1 MWIPGRRGR
10 GVLIE
15 TTANQPHDWL
25 LVFDGD
31 CGFCRYS
38 VDYARAVTD
47 VEAPGRIRYE
57 PYQNVLAN
65 YPDITR
71 QDFERSIQLFTAAQR
86 YQGAEA
92 AFRVLALA
100 PRLRAWLWCY
110 QYIPLFALI
119 AEASYRFVARHRGAV
134 YTCARLLFGARLLP
148 ADYQRTAGL
157 VTRGIGLAA
166 LCAFLSWWWQAAGLI
181 GADGILPVADYF
193 AGARLQLGPSG
204 PLLLPSLYWLSS
216 TDAMT
221 NALCAAGTLA
231 SLALL
236 LRVFPVVAAL
246 IAYVC
251 YLSLL
256 YGGQIFLQ
264 FQWDVLLVEA
274 LILAAILSHRSRLG
288 ILLTRL
294 LVFRFMFLSGVVK
307 LASHDPTWSSLSAL
321 DVHFETQPLPTLLAW
336 YANQLPQAWLHA
348 GVAVTFVIELVLPF
362 FIFAPRNLRLIAA
375 AGFVLLEVLIL
386 LTGNYNFFNLL
397 TIVLCLALLDDRAL
411 RCSSVPSSRPR
422 AGPVWRSVV
431 FSMALLGVL
440 QIHATWDRGGVRQWE
455 LALLGVIEPWRIVNG
470 YGLFAVMT
478 TERDELIVEA
488 SDDGNQW
495 RELAFRFK
503 PGKLTDAPQWVA
515 PYQPRLDWQLWFAA
529 LTTREGAPWF
539 DNFAVQLLRGAPAV
553 TELLASSSFSE
564 QPPRYVRVLRYRY
577 HFTSFEQRRRS
588 GAWWRRE
595 YLGVWYPPAG
605 LAEAP

>member
-1 MWIPGRRGR
+1 M
-10 GVLIE
+10 
-15 TTANQPHDWL
+15 
-25 LVFDGD
+25 
-31 CGFCRYS
+31 
-38 VDYARAVTD
+38 
-47 VEAPGRIRYE
+47 
-57 PYQNVLAN
+57 
-65 YPDITR
+65 
-71 QDFERSIQLFTAAQR
+71 
-86 YQGAEA
+86 
-92 AFRVLALA
+92 LALA

-110 QYIPLFALI
+110 RHVPLFALI
-119 AEASYRFVARHRGAV
+119 AEAMYRLVARHRGAA
-134 YTCARLLFGARLLP
+134 YALARPLFGARLLP

-166 LCAFLSWWWQAAGLI
+166 LCAFLSWWWQAAGLV

-193 AGARLQLGPSG
+193 ASARQQLGSSG

-221 NALCAAGTLA
+221 NALCAVGTLA

-236 LRVFPVVAAL
+236 LRVYPRLAAL
-246 IAYVC
+246 VAYVC

-264 FQWDVLLVEA
+264 FQWDVLLIEA
-274 LILAAILSHRSRLG
+274 LLLAAILSHRSRVG

-294 LVFRFMFLSGVVK
+294 LIFRFMFLSGVVK
-307 LASHDPTWSSLSAL
+307 LASQDPAWWTLSAL

-348 GVAVTFVIELVLPF
+348 GVAFTFVIELVLPF
-362 FIFAPRNLRLIAA
+362 LIFAPRNLRLFAA
-375 AGFVLLEVLIL
+375 AGFVLLQVLIL

-411 RCSSVPSSRPR
+411 RFSRVPTSRPR
-422 AGPVWRSVV
+422 AGPMWRGVIAA
-431 FSMALLGVL
+431 MALLGAL
-440 QIHATWDRGGVRQWE
+440 QIHASWSRESVRQWE
-455 LALLGVIEPWRIVNG
+455 LALLGTIEPWRIVNG

-478 TERDELIVEA
+478 TERDELIVEV

-495 RELAFRFK
+495 RELPFRFK
-503 PGKLTDAPQWVA
+503 PGKLTDAPKWVA

-529 LTTREGAPWF
+529 LTTRQGAPWF
-539 DNFAVQLLRGAPAV
+539 DNFVVQLLRGAPAV
-553 TELLASSSFSE
+553 TGLLAPSTVTE

-577 HFTSFEQRRRS
+577 HFTSFEQRRRT
-588 GAWWRRE
+588 GEWWRRE
-595 YLGVWYPPAG
+595 YLGVWYPPAR
-605 LAEAP
+605 LAEGP

>member
-1 MWIPGRRGR
+1 M
-10 GVLIE
+10 
-15 TTANQPHDWL
+15 
-25 LVFDGD
+25 VFDGD
-31 CGFCRYS
+31 CGFCRYT

-71 QDFERSIQLFTAAQR
+71 EEFQQSIQLFAAAQR
-86 YQGAEA
+86 LQGAEA
-92 AFRVLALA
+92 ALLVLSLA

-110 QYIPLFALI
+110 RHVPLFALI
-119 AEASYRFVARHRGAV
+119 AEALYRFVARHRGAAYAV
-134 YTCARLLFGARLLP
+134 ARPLFGTRLLP

-181 GADGILPVADYF
+181 GAEGILPVADYF
-193 AGARLQLGPSG
+193 TSARLQLGPSG
-204 PLLLPSLYWLSS
+204 PLLLPSLYWLSA

-236 LRVFPVVAAL
+236 LRVYPLVAAL
-246 IAYVC
+246 VAYVC

-264 FQWDVLLVEA
+264 YQWDVLLIEA
-274 LILAAILSHRSRLG
+274 LFLAAILSQRSRVG
-288 ILLTRL
+288 ILLARL
-294 LVFRFMFLSGVVK
+294 LVFRFLFLSGVVK
-307 LASHDPTWSSLSAL
+307 LASHDPTWWTLSAL

-336 YANQLPQAWLHA
+336 YAHQLPQAWLHA
-348 GVAVTFVIELVLPF
+348 GVATMFVIELVLPF

-411 RCSSVPSSRPR
+411 HFSRAPSARPR
-422 AGPVWRSVV
+422 AGPVWRGVIAA
-431 FSMALLGVL
+431 MALLGAL
-440 QIHATWDRGGVRQWE
+440 QIHATWSRESVTQWE
-455 LALLGVIEPWRIVNG
+455 LALLGAIEPWRIVNG

-478 TERDELIVEA
+478 TERDELIVET
-488 SDDGNQW
+488 SDDGSDW
-495 RELAFRFK
+495 REVAFRFK
-503 PGKLTDAPQWVA
+503 PGKLTDAPKWVA
-515 PYQPRLDWQLWFAA
+515 PHQPRLDWQLWFAA
-529 LTTREGAPWF
+529 LTTREGARWF
-539 DNFAVQLLRGAPAV
+539 DNFVVQLLRGAPDV
-553 TELLASSSFSE
+553 TGLLAPSSLSE

-577 HFTSFEQRRRS
+577 HFTSFEQRRGS
-588 GAWWRRE
+588 GEWWRRE
-595 YLGVWYPPAG
+595 SLGVWYPPAT
-605 LAEAP
+605 LTEAP